1 MCEFTAA
8 DVIDLGSMAE
18 ARFPRLLRRIGMIVG
33 DDDDAVETVVL
44 YRDFGVDRA
53 EVGVPAAVNLLGG
66 PLAVIRQA
74 YSHRRLLH

>member
-1 MCEFTAA
+1 MCEFAA

-66 PLAVIRQA
+66 PLEVIRRA
-74 YSHRRLLH
+74 YQHRRLLH